1 MRPVRPV
8 RRREEEQEDDEEEI
22 IPVDVVRGP
31 GVAIGGSTSSNV
43 VDTTGRQIQQDDD
56 AAPLQFLSMS
66 SWKKAMEKGR
76 LRYKDE
82 EEERW
87 RKPTI
92 FLVPEWMK
100 DKESKAYKP
109 ELVSLGPYHHGDPN
123 LLPMERHKHR
133 AVQTML
139 GLPQHGQQEPQRSP
153 LEFFRAIEWVADTL
167 LEAYHDLDPSWRYGA
182 KRNYFIRIM
191 VNDGCF
197 LLEFVKAVKSLN
209 TGKRGS
215 VNDYAPN
222 DPVFSMRGLISNLVL
237 GFFNFNDDGE
247 LFNHDDLCMH
257 PLDIFHRSLCGP
269 RLKSTEWH
277 GWVDTVPS
285 AVKLGEAGIHFKRSN
300 TNKLCDIDFKNGV
313 LSMPRILVGYGTKK
327 EFLNLMA
334 FEHLHRDIVT
344 DVSVTNYVFFMDNI
358 IDTEADVE
366 LLKKREV
373 IEHTLGTNMEVA
385 NLFNNMKRG
394 AMMSP
399 YGKLAQVK
407 GKVNIH
413 CKKTLYKWRASFIQ
427 TYLRT
432 PWVFVSLVVAVIL
445 LIATLLQTVY
455 TVLPYYTKG

>member
-1 MRPVRPV
+1 
-8 RRREEEQEDDEEEI
+8 
-22 IPVDVVRGP
+22 
-31 GVAIGGSTSSNV
+31 
-43 VDTTGRQIQQDDD
+43 
-56 AAPLQFLSMS
+56 
-66 SWKKAMEKGR
+66 
-76 LRYKDE
+76 
-82 EEERW
+82 
-87 RKPTI
+87 
-92 FLVPEWMK
+92 
-100 DKESKAYKP
+100 
-109 ELVSLGPYHHGDPN
+109 
-123 LLPMERHKHR
+123 
-133 AVQTML
+133 ML

-222 DPVFSMRGLISNLVL
+222 DPVFSMRGLISKYACIYSDVLAMENQIPLLVLKQLLTVKNPYITNKWINSLVL